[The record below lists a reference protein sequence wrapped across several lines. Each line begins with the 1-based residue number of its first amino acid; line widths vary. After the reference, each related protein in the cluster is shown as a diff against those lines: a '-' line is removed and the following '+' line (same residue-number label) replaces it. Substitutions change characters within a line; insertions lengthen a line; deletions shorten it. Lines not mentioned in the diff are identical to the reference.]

1 MSASHNQEELTVS
14 EPTLRQL
21 LAELHA
27 ERERTWEPAQ
37 LELNVNQRRDLVEA
51 AKTARFVKTGDVLPD
66 FELEEVDG
74 GRLTLGS
81 LTAKGPAVVIFF
93 RFAGCPACNI
103 ALPYYNR
110 ALAPQLAALGVP
122 LVAVS
127 PQVPERLVEI
137 KRKHG
142 LTFQVATDRDN
153 SLGRKLGILYTA
165 NAANQAAAKAKGTFI
180 GDTLGTGTWELP
192 QATALVIGADRRITF
207 ADVSPDWL
215 VRTEAEPILGAI
227 HEALAVP
234 AE

>member
-1 MSASHNQEELTVS
+1 MPETS
-14 EPTLRQL
+14 LRQL

-37 LELNVNQRRDLVEA
+37 LQLNIDQRRELVEA
-51 AKTARFVKTGDVLPD
+51 ARTARWVQAGDPAPA
-66 FELEEVDG
+66 FTLEEVDG
-74 GRLTLGS
+74 ARLTLDD
-81 LTAKGPAVVIFF
+81 LTARGPAVLIVF

-137 KRKHG
+137 KRRHG
-142 LTFQVATDRDN
+142 LDFQVATDRDN
-153 SLGRKLGILYTA
+153 VLSRKLGILYVA
-165 NAANQAAAKAKGTFI
+165 NSATQAAARAKGTFI
-180 GDTLGTGTWELP
+180 GDIIGTGTWEIP
-192 QATALVIGADRRITF
+192 QATVLVIGPDRRIRF
-207 ADVSPDWL
+207 AEVSPDWL
-215 VRTEAEPILGAI
+215 VRTEAEPILAAVR
-227 HEALAVP
+227 EALAVP

>member
-1 MSASHNQEELTVS
+1 VS

-74 GRLTLGS
+74 GRLALGS

-110 ALAPQLAALGVP
+110 ALAPKLAALGVP
-122 LVAVS
+122 LVAAS

-192 QATALVIGADRRITF
+192 QATALVIGADRKVLF

-215 VRTEAEPILGAI
+215 VRTEADPILAAVR
-227 HEALAVP
+227 EALAVP